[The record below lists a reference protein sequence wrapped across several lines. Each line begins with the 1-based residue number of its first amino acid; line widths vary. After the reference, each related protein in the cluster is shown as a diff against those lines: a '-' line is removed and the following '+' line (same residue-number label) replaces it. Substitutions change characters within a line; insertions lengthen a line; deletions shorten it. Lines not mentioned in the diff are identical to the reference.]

1 MLTIKALAALGG
13 VFFVGLT
20 RNCRVLRPYLCAS
33 IQPTAADSIIPMR
46 KQKPV
51 SDSFVIMTELV
62 LPNDTNTLNNLMG
75 GRMMHLMD
83 IAAAIAAQKHSN
95 RIVVTASVDNV
106 SFRDSIRLGNVV
118 TLQAQ
123 VTRAFSSS
131 MEVHIDV
138 WAEDIP
144 SGTKLK
150 TNEAFFTFVAV
161 DQAGRPIDV
170 PDAVPD
176 TDEEIRLY
184 DGALRRRQLRLVL
197 AGRMKP
203 AEAQE
208 LKALFALE
216 IRIALA
222 ISPFPPTSPPRHV
235 CRKAGLPAKFLHR
248 RDALRAR
255 RARQHRRTAPAAAA
269 PAPAASRTRARPSAG
284 PSTRAAAAPARAPA
298 CRARPSAS
306 PRRAWTAHGKRPAP
320 VRRRATRAGSAPAGC
335 CGHAATGARRAA
347 GHAHA
352 LHGAG
357 RQRPGRGAAVP
368 PAPRRN
374 S

>member
-1 MLTIKALAALGG
+1 MLAFGWALSGRTFVLRLPGFIRLGLPLTIYPNYA
-13 VFFVGLT
+13 V
-20 RNCRVLRPYLCAS
+20 
-33 IQPTAADSIIPMR
+33 R

-83 IAAAIAAQKHSN
+83 IAAAISAQKHSN

-123 VTRAFSSS
+123 VTRSFNSS

-144 SGTKLK
+144 SGTKMK

-170 PDAVPD
+170 PEALPE
-176 TDEEIRLY
+176 TDEETKLY

-208 LKALFALE
+208 LKALFAL
-216 IRIALA
+216 
-222 ISPFPPTSPPRHV
+222 
-235 CRKAGLPAKFLHR
+235 
-248 RDALRAR
+248 D
-255 RARQHRRTAPAAAA
+255 
-269 PAPAASRTRARPSAG
+269 
-284 PSTRAAAAPARAPA
+284 
-298 CRARPSAS
+298 
-306 PRRAWTAHGKRPAP
+306 
-320 VRRRATRAGSAPAGC
+320 
-335 CGHAATGARRAA
+335 
-347 GHAHA
+347 
-352 LHGAG
+352 
-357 RQRPGRGAAVP
+357 
-368 PAPRRN
+368 
-374 S
+374 